1 LRQGVLGIKVKIML
15 DNDPTGRNGPKQC
28 LPDIVTIL
36 EPKEESAITEPS
48 AQDFRPAAPVA
59 AAPAAEEASTEA

>member
-1 LRQGVLGIKVKIML
+1 ML
-15 DNDPTGRNGPKQC
+15 DNDPTGRNGPKQT

-36 EPKEESAITEPS
+36 EPKEENPITEPS

-59 AAPAAEEASTEA
+59 EPVAEPVEA

>member
-1 LRQGVLGIKVKIML
+1 ML
-15 DNDPTGRNGPKQC
+15 DNDPTGRNGPKQT

-36 EPKEESAITEPS
+36 EPKEENSIVEPS

-59 AAPAAEEASTEA
+59 EPVAEPVEA